1 MRFSSKTIKIIL
13 KPPTLESRGFLNTTH
28 LVEVDEAGG
37 KDLVEVDEA
46 GGKGVVVLVAAVDG
60 VVEDVVVVL
69 EENKIL

>member
-1 MRFSSKTIKIIL
+1 MRFSPKTIKIVL

-28 LVEVDEAGG
+28 
-37 KDLVEVDEA
+37 LVEVDEA

>member
-1 MRFSSKTIKIIL
+1 MRFSLKTIKIIL

-37 KDLVEVDEA
+37 K
-46 GGKGVVVLVAAVDG
+46 GVVVLVAAVD
-60 VVEDVVVVL
+60 VVDDVVVVL